1 MSKGGATTIVFVTGG
16 LLVAIALLQKGSLGS
31 GKTFKKIWG
40 AGLLTAGLAVFA
52 DFVPELV
59 GPFAVLV
66 ILAAVA
72 NDTGVIGKLIGN
84 PGAVA
89 ASGANA
95 AGNAAATATSA
106 IKL

>member
-1 MSKGGATTIVFVTGG
+1 MSKGTATTIVFATGG
-16 LLVAIALLQKGSLGS
+16 ILAAIALLQKTSIGS
-31 GKTFKKIWG
+31 GKTYRKLWA

-72 NDTGVIGKLIGN
+72 NDTGVLGGLI
-84 PGAVA
+84 
-89 ASGANA
+89 
-95 AGNAAATATSA
+95 AGNKSSSSVNPAVNPSVAGPV
-106 IKL
+106 KP